1 MAKLKVIKI
10 LKVGKAKVFFTF
22 FKNNFYVQYDTLNE
36 LHRIKLEYVNGF

>member
-10 LKVGKAKVFFTF
+10 LKVGKAKFFF
-22 FKNNFYVQYDTLNE
+22 FFNNFYVQDGTINK